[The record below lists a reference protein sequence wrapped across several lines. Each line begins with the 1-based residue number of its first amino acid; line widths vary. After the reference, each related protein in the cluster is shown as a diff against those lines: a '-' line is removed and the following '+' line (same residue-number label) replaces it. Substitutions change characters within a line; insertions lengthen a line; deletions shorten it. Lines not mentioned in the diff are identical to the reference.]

1 MSNAYFKVQE
11 PQNEPYNT
19 YAPGT
24 PERNLLTEKL
34 EELKSKEIDIP
45 AIIGGEEVRTD
56 RTEDC
61 IMPHN
66 HQHKLATV
74 YLCSEAEVK
83 QAIEA
88 SQEARREWAETPWQ
102 HRVSIFQKA
111 ADLLTGPYRETMA
124 AATML
129 GQSKTP
135 HQAEIEAV
143 GELADFLRFN
153 CYYLA
158 EIMKDQPYSPNNT
171 WNRVEYRPLEGFIFA
186 VTPFNF
192 TAIGGN
198 LPSSPAIAGNVSL
211 WKPARTAIYS
221 NYLFM
226 KILAEAGLPDGVI
239 NFLPGHGSDIG
250 DPVLESEHLGGLQ
263 FTGSQATF
271 DHLWEKIGRNISK
284 YRSYPRIVGETGG
297 KDFVFAHKSADIDA
311 MVVGTLRGAYQ
322 YQGQKC
328 SAASRMYVP
337 ESIWPE
343 FRDKF
348 IDEVK
353 QIKYGKVDEDFSNF
367 MGAVIDQGAFDD
379 ITGYIDYVKE
389 ADDAE
394 ILYGGSYD
402 DSEGYFIEPTV
413 VQAHDPHFK
422 TMEEEIFGPVLTIY
436 VYPDDEFEET
446 LKLCD
451 QTSPYALTGAVFAQ
465 DRYAIDLAE
474 RKLRQTAGNFYINDK
489 PTAAI
494 VNQQPFGGARKSG
507 TNDKAGSI
515 GNMLRW
521 LSMRAIK
528 ENRVPPKE
536 WRLPFMGDGEA
547 DQYKEEA
554 ANILDGRK
562 KITK

>member
-1 MSNAYFKVQE
+1 MSNAYFKIEE

-19 YAPGT
+19 YAPGS
-24 PERNLLTEKL
+24 PERERLHKKL
-34 EELKSKEIDIP
+34 EELKSKKIEIP
-45 AIIGGEEVRTD
+45 AIINGKEVRTD

-61 IMPHN
+61 VMPHN
-66 HQHKLATV
+66 HQHSLATV
-74 YLCSEAEVK
+74 HLCGEEEVS
-83 QAIEA
+83 QAIE
-88 SQEARREWAETPWQ
+88 SNMEARKKWSETSWE
-102 HRVSIFQKA
+102 HRISIFQKA
-111 ADLLTGPYRETMA
+111 ADLLTGPYRETMV

-135 HQAEIEAV
+135 WQAEIEAV

-153 CYYLA
+153 CYYLS
-158 EIMKDQPYSPNNT
+158 EIMKDQPHSPDNT

-192 TAIGGN
+192 VAIGGN
-198 LPSSPAIAGNVSL
+198 LPSSPALAGNVSL
-211 WKPARTAIYS
+211 WKPARTSIYA

-226 KILAEAGLPDGVI
+226 KILQEAGLPDGVI
-239 NFLPGHGSDIG
+239 NFVPGKGSDVG

-263 FTGSQATF
+263 FTGSQKTF
-271 DHLWEKIGRNISK
+271 DYLWEQIGRNISK

-297 KDFVFAHKSADIDA
+297 KDFVFAHNSADIDA

-328 SAASRMYVP
+328 SAASRAYIP

-343 FRDKF
+343 FRDKLL
-348 IDEVK
+348 EQVE
-353 QIKYGKVDEDFSNF
+353 QIQYGKVDEDFNNF
-367 MGAVIDQGAFDD
+367 MGAVIDQSAFDD
-379 ITGYIDYVKE
+379 ITGYIDHVKE
-389 ADDAE
+389 SDDAE
-394 ILYGGSYD
+394 ILFGGNYD
-402 DSEGYFIEPTV
+402 DSEGYFIQPTV

-436 VYPDDEFEET
+436 VYPDEEFEET
-446 LKLCD
+446 LELCD

-465 DRYAIDLAE
+465 DRYAIE
-474 RKLRQTAGNFYINDK
+474 KVEKELRQTAGNFYINDK

-515 GNMLRW
+515 ANMLRW

-528 ENRVPPKE
+528 ENRVPPKD
-536 WRLPFMGDGEA
+536 WRMPYMEGGNQDPSKGD
-547 DQYKEEA
+547 A
-554 ANILDGRK
+554 ASILDGDSNA
-562 KITK
+562 